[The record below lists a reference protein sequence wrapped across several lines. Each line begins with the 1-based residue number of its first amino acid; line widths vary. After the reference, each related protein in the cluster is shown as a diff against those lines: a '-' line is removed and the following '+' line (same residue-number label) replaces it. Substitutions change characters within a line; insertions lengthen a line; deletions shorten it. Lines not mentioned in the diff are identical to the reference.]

1 MATPPRSGPI
11 AIPLLLTSLICG
23 LFAFA
28 LFSCGGGGAG
38 SSVSRSWSAATVLDN
53 SSAGQF
59 LPEVA
64 VDGHGNAVVAWFQPN
79 ENRIYHVWATRYVSG
94 QGWGTPV
101 QIEAEEAVTHGC
113 QVVMDPS
120 GNAIV
125 TWVQVD
131 FRPGHGN
138 NVWAALYRVGTG
150 WDSPSCI
157 GNDNAITVDNQR
169 IAMDG
174 NGNALAVWEQM
185 ELLGSIFT
193 RRLWSNR
200 YTRGAGWGTP
210 ELVGPETGG
219 SVVPRVAVDPMG
231 NGIVV
236 WRQQESPDNVA
247 TGARI
252 WANRFDASKGWE
264 IPTPIEGTFA
274 MIYKGGVAD
283 VAMDAQGNATATW
296 QQDDFFTPSRICS
309 NRYEYGKGWGAG
321 ELTLSDNT
329 LMNSNPVVSMD
340 PSGNAIVVWVSL
352 NNAGAPETLWANRY
366 GIRSGWGSPQSIGG
380 SGVMDPQLGM
390 DASGNGIVA
399 WRQFEFPSETAKA
412 TRFVPGTG
420 WGTPAKIDSADVF
433 QMRWI
438 RLAVGARGDAL
449 AVWEQLESSGATR
462 IRAARYGTAPH

>member
-1 MATPPRSGPI
+1 MATPPRSGAI
-11 AIPLLLTSLICG
+11 AIPFLLAGLTFG
-23 LFAFA
+23 LFSFA
-28 LFSCGGGGAG
+28 LFSCGGEGAG
-38 SSVSRSWSAATVLDN
+38 PGDVRSWGAATVLDN
-53 SSAGQF
+53 SSAGQS

-64 VDGHGNAVVAWFQPN
+64 VDGNGNAVVAWIQPN
-79 ENRIYHVWATRYVSG
+79 DNGIYHVWATRYVSG

-101 QIEAEEAVTHGC
+101 QIETEETDTHGC
-113 QVVMDPS
+113 QVVMDPN

-125 TWVQVD
+125 AWVQMD
-131 FRPGHGN
+131 FHHGS
-138 NVWAALYRVGTG
+138 NVWTALYRVGTG
-150 WDSPSCI
+150 WDPPSRI
-157 GNDNAITVDNQR
+157 GNDNAITADNPR
-169 IAMDG
+169 IVMDG
-174 NGNALAVWEQM
+174 NGNALAVWEQT

-200 YTRGAGWGTP
+200 YTRVAGWGTP

-219 SVVPRVAVDPMG
+219 SFTPDVAVDPVG
-231 NGIVV
+231 NGIVI
-236 WRQQESPDNVA
+236 WAQQESPDNVG
-247 TGARI
+247 TGGRI
-252 WANRFDASKGWE
+252 WANRYDASRGWE

-274 MIYKGGVAD
+274 MNVRGAD
-283 VAMDAQGNATATW
+283 VAMDAQGNAMAIW
-296 QQDDFFTPSRICS
+296 EANDYLTPSRIGS

-321 ELTLSDNT
+321 ELILSDNT

-352 NNAGAPETLWANRY
+352 NNAVAPESLWANRY

-399 WRQFEFPSETAKA
+399 WTQTEFPSETAKA

-420 WGTPAKIDSADVF
+420 WGTPAKIGSADVF

-438 RLAVGARGDAL
+438 RLAVSARGDAL
-449 AVWEQLESSGATR
+449 AVWEQLEPPGVTR
-462 IRAARYGTAPH
+462 IRAAWYGASPR